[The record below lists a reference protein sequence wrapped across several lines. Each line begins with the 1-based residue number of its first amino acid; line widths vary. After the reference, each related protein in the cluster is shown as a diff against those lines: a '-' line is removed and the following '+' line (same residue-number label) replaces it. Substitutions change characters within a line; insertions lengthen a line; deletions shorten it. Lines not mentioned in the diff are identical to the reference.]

1 MKSPDGKTVNQ
12 IGHVLVNG
20 RVRTSILDTR
30 VIRGEDVHCDHY
42 LMRTKISLK
51 LVVVHGKEKAK
62 IRFDVCKLRS
72 EEIRRRYYIK
82 VKNGFEAPGDRIDPE
97 EEHDKTLAT
106 YRDAAEKVIGISKKH
121 SKPWI
126 GDKTWKK
133 IQERKKVKLKIEGA

>member
-30 VIRGEDVHCDHY
+30 VIRGEDVHSDHY
-42 LMRTKISLK
+42 LMRTRISLK
-51 LVVVHGKEKAK
+51 LAVVHGKEKAK

-82 VKNGFEAPGDRIDPE
+82 VKNGFEAPGE
-97 EEHDKTLAT
+97 
-106 YRDAAEKVIGISKKH
+106 
-121 SKPWI
+121 
-126 GDKTWKK
+126 
-133 IQERKKVKLKIEGA
+133 

>member
-1 MKSPDGKTVNQ
+1 M
-12 IGHVLVNG
+12 
-20 RVRTSILDTR
+20 
-30 VIRGEDVHCDHY
+30 IRGEDVHSDYY
-42 LMRTKISLK
+42 LMRTRISLK
-51 LVVVHGKEKAK
+51 LAVVHGKEKAK

-72 EEIRRRYYIK
+72 EGIRKRYYIK
-82 VKNGFEAPGDRIDPE
+82 VKNGFEAPGDTIDPE

-133 IQERKKVKLKIEGA
+133 IQERKEVKLKIEGA

>member
-1 MKSPDGKTVNQ
+1 MY
-12 IGHVLVNG
+12 HFL
-20 RVRTSILDTR
+20 VRTR
-30 VIRGEDVHCDHY
+30 IR
-42 LMRTKISLK
+42 LK
-51 LVVVHGKEKAK
+51 LAAVHGKEKAK

-82 VKNGFEAPGDRIDPE
+82 VKNGFEALGDIIDPE

-121 SKPWI
+121 SKSWI

-133 IQERKKVKLKIEGA
+133 FKRGKR